1 VKRAISALALLV
13 CVCLPAAAQQQPIRI
28 RCGGASYT
36 DSKGQVWQAD
46 AGFSGGTESSTSA
59 QIGGTSDEALYQA
72 GRNNHNSVPLIYS
85 FPVVNGSYDVNLL
98 FAETSS
104 SMESIGA
111 RVFNVKIEGTTA
123 FQNLDIF
130 AAAGA
135 RAALAK
141 STNVQVQ
148 NGTLAIEFDNVV
160 QSAKIDAIEILPVA
174 AQTPQ
179 LSVNF
184 SYPDGTP
191 VTGTLT
197 YSVSSPLLSF
207 QGTQALQNG
216 HAQCVLFAS
225 PNAMGISAQ
234 FQVNL
239 SLTDS
244 SSNTLWQLTMQ
255 VNPAQVSLGSVQSST
270 LNVVVQ
276 KI

>member
-1 VKRAISALALLV
+1 
-13 CVCLPAAAQQQPIRI
+13 
-28 RCGGASYT
+28 
-36 DSKGQVWQAD
+36 
-46 AGFSGGTESSTSA
+46 
-59 QIGGTSDEALYQA
+59 
-72 GRNNHNSVPLIYS
+72 
-85 FPVVNGSYDVNLL
+85 
-98 FAETSS
+98 
-104 SMESIGA
+104 MESIGA